1 MGLWTT
7 QHAVTLIPAIVIMI
21 LLTVV
26 LRKYLKDK
34 PLNVRI
40 IPLQVIAVLLVLLE
54 IGKQAVSLSR
64 GYDLYHLPFHFCSLF
79 IFALPLA
86 AFYKGKHSHGVYEVV
101 SAWCAS
107 LFLIMLIYPSLIYSQ
122 WDVEYYFTE
131 YMSFHTVSFHNLV
144 MLAALLIPALEIG
157 GKEGRK
163 HKAVLL
169 STCGFC
175 AVSATMA
182 QLLKTNFAAFYSCN
196 IPAFEEVRLSLQ
208 STIGAVAAQAFYVFV
223 VAVITILFVWMAYG
237 LLAIPQGMIKGQG
250 QKNKDSVG
258 AC

>member
-1 MGLWTT
+1 MGLWTKN
-7 QHAVTLIPAIVIMI
+7 HAVTLIPAIVIMI
-21 LLTVV
+21 LLTVF
-26 LRKYLKDK
+26 LRRCLKEK
-34 PLNVRI
+34 PLRVRI
-40 IPLQVIAVLLVLLE
+40 IPLQVIAVLLLLLE
-54 IGKQAVSLSR
+54 VGKQVVSLSR

-86 AFYKGKHSHGVYEVV
+86 AFYKGQRSQAVYEVV
-101 SAWCAS
+101 SSWCAS
-107 LFLIMLIYPSLIYSQ
+107 LFLIMLIYPSLIYSE
-122 WDVEYYFTE
+122 WDVKNFFTE

-175 AVSATMA
+175 VVSATMA

-208 STIGAVAAQAFYVFV
+208 STIGPVAAQALYVSV

-237 LLAIPQGMIKGQG
+237 LLGILGRKKLGRRNQNGEL
-250 QKNKDSVG
+250 VR
-258 AC
+258 